1 MVYATVYPWN
11 CKKTKLHCAGNQ
23 TYNMRIAYICYGE
36 KLLEG
41 LSDEDTLLLNFLQ
54 KKGLDIHREVWTDI
68 EVNWQQYELVILK
81 SPWDYI
87 DKIDAFYSWLSKLE
101 RLNIKLL
108 NPYDI
113 VRWNSDKHYIR
124 EMMDAGLP
132 VIPAAFIEKGTQP
145 LWPAYFN
152 NFNTDK
158 LIVKPCISG
167 GSKNTFVVTPGKLP
181 ALVFDEAFMVQPFMQ
196 EIQEGEWSFLFFNG
210 RFSHCL
216 LKQPVAGDFRV
227 QQQFGG
233 SAVPQVPPAAYLE
246 TALSFV
252 TRYAKGCLYA
262 RVDGVVKEGRFLLM
276 ELELIEPLL
285 FLSTGEQHEHYYQAL
300 QQIVA

>member
-1 MVYATVYPWN
+1 M
-11 CKKTKLHCAGNQ
+11 K
-23 TYNMRIAYICYGE
+23 IAYICYEGE
-36 KLLEG
+36 LLQG
-41 LSDEDTLLLNFLQ
+41 LSDEDSLLLAFLQ
-54 KKGLDIHREVWTDI
+54 QKGLDIHREVWTDAA
-68 EVNWQQYELVILK
+68 VNWEQYQLVILK

-87 DKIDAFYSWLSKLE
+87 DHIAAFYSWLGKLE
-101 RLNIKLL
+101 RLGIRLL

-124 EMMDAGLP
+124 EMMDADLP
-132 VIPAAFIEKGTQP
+132 VIPAVYIEKGTQP
-145 LWPAYFN
+145 LWPAYFS

-181 ALVFDEAFMVQPFMQ
+181 ALVFDEAFMVQPFMP
-196 EIQEGEWSFLFFNG
+196 EILEGEWSFLFFNG
-210 RFSHCL
+210 AFSHCL
-216 LKQPVAGDFRV
+216 LKRPVAGEFRV
-227 QQQFGG
+227 QRQFGG
-233 SAVPQVPPAAYLE
+233 SAEPQTPPAAYLA

-252 TRYAKGCLYA
+252 ERYAKGCLYA

-285 FLSTGEQHEHYYQAL
+285 FLSTSEQYEHYYQAL
-300 QQIVA
+300 KQIDA